1 MYTDYLNQ
9 PEYRN
14 EILTKDSEVK
24 NTTSHL
30 SQDELIRAKS
40 NITMMLA
47 KVSDQIELLE
57 TAVEGHID
65 YWHDNQVLNDNGDI
79 IGCQIEMKRENEL
92 LKSEVSIYKP
102 NQLDD
107 NDLLNALKDSLTV
120 LESQYSLWADGL
132 SIPEKTK
139 TISEDRKVKYYR

>member
-79 IGCQIEMKRENEL
+79 IGFTIQNGASSNGGAIEGAGVKCYGGNNEGIFL
-92 LKSEVSIYKP
+92 GLKVYTIANMGAYLSNFAIFIPTK
-102 NQLDD
+102 
-107 NDLLNALKDSLTV
+107 V
-120 LESQYSLWADGL
+120 LVDG
-132 SIPEKTK
+132 T
-139 TISEDRKVKYYR
+139 